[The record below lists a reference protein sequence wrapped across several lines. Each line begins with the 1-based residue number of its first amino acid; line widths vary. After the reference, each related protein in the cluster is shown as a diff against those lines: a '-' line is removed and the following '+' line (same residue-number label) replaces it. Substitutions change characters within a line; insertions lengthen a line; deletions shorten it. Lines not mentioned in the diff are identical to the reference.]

1 MIQPRPPPV
10 GVRTEKS
17 FQHLS
22 GAPGPDRNVGA
33 RGWYPGGSRAYVQ
46 AEVRELA
53 RQRLRERGVRLRR
66 VGEADG
72 AGLEHGLGEGGVGGD
87 GAQDRV

>member
-1 MIQPRPPPV
+1 M
-10 GVRTEKS
+10 
-17 FQHLS
+17 
-22 GAPGPDRNVGA
+22 
-33 RGWYPGGSRAYVQ
+33 Q

-72 AGLEHGLGEGGVGGD
+72 ASLEHGLGEGGVGGD